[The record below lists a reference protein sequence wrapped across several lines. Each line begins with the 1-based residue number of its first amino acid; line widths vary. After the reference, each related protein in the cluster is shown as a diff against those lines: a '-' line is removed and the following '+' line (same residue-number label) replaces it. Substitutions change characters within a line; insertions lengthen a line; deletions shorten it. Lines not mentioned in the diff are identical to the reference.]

1 MCRHVGHPYSATIR
15 LELDPEQGGIHAQP
29 MQLELPP
36 FSQFSPSLFLLLA
49 LGFAAA
55 WAWSLGL
62 LATGSGGVR
71 LLPVWLWGVL
81 LLVAPVVSVPVFL
94 LIGSPPNSAHARRA
108 AALASITALVVT
120 VAVVAIQ
127 QIGIMDCRIVHR
139 TGVCEMEPRSTM
151 LPVAL
156 GILAAIVVGTFVARR
171 HHPQTPPPLAA

>member
-1 MCRHVGHPYSATIR
+1 
-15 LELDPEQGGIHAQP
+15 

-36 FSQFSPSLFLLLA
+36 FSQFSPSLLMLLA

-71 LLPVWLWGVL
+71 LLPIWLWGAL

-94 LIGSPPNSAHARRA
+94 LIGSPPDSAHARRA
-108 AALASITALVVT
+108 AALAAITALVVT
-120 VAVVAIQ
+120 AAVVAIQ
-127 QIGIMDCRIVHR
+127 QIGIWDCRIVHR

-156 GILAAIVVGTFVARR
+156 GILAAIVVGTLVVRRPRPARTT
-171 HHPQTPPPLAA
+171 PQLAA